1 MPSFMW
7 LAIVNPAIL
16 YASTPS
22 ADISTFTTWATSL
35 VTWLVSTMETFLSF
49 LISHPIALVG
59 LVLSLIVTA
68 VGMLRR
74 IIGG

>member
-7 LAIVNPAIL
+7 LAIVNPAIM
-16 YASTPS
+16 YNSGSAS

-59 LVLSLIVTA
+59 L
-68 VGMLRR
+68 
-74 IIGG
+74 

>member
-1 MPSFMW
+1 MPTFML
-7 LAIVNPAIL
+7 LAVAGPAIM
-16 YASTPS
+16 ATSTPS
-22 ADISTFTTWATSL
+22 ADITTFTTWASSL
-35 VTWLVSTMETFLSF
+35 VTWLVTTMGTFLDF
-49 LISHPIALVG
+49 LLAHPIALVG